1 MFEFYIYQGL
11 QDKVNLINNRLGRAN
26 RLTTALAEE
35 EIRWTLNIKDLTSEL
50 WTITGDVLLSAAS
63 VAYLGPFSATYRV
76 MLTDRWLIEC
86 ENYKI
91 AVRKDFR
98 FA

>member
-1 MFEFYIYQGL
+1 M
-11 QDKVNLINNRLGRAN
+11 GRAN

-35 EIRWTLNIKDLTSEL
+35 ETRWTLNIKDLTSEL
-50 WTITGDVLLSAAS
+50 WTITGDVLLSAAF
-63 VAYLGPFSATYRV
+63 VAYLGPFTGTYRA

-91 AVRKDFR
+91 SVRKDFR
-98 FA
+98 LA